1 MTAWQAFV
9 LGIIACLIAIALF
22 RAALWIARS
31 RPLADAMEGEH
42 GDWPNAGGS
51 NG

>member
-1 MTAWQAFV
+1 MTAWQAFT
-9 LGIIACLIAIALF
+9 LGCFVMLVTYGLA

-42 GDWPNAGGS
+42 GDWPNAGHH
-51 NG
+51 